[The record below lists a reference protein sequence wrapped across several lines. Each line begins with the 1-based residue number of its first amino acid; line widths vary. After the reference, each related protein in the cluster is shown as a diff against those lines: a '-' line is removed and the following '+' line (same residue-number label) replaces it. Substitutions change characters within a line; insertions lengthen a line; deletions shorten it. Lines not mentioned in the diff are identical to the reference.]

1 MGTVDF
7 WVPVNRHR
15 REPGGPHDT
24 IISTNVFAPLER
36 VPEPKPGRDTCFE
49 SGSKNGTRAVSVTT
63 QKFPHFHPRG
73 SGARPDLSFTRQN
86 ALATD

>member
-24 IISTNVFAPLER
+24 ITLTFHFPTRRAPPASR
-36 VPEPKPGRDTCFE
+36 NRNRRDTCFE

-73 SGARPDLSFTRQN
+73 SGQRDLISASLVRTH
-86 ALATD
+86 

>member
-24 IISTNVFAPLER
+24 IISTMFSPLER
-36 VPEPKPGRDTCFE
+36 AASVRITVTAAAVRRDRTPLR
-49 SGSKNGTRAVSVTT
+49 RAYV
-63 QKFPHFHPRG
+63 
-73 SGARPDLSFTRQN
+73 A
-86 ALATD
+86 

>member
-24 IISTNVFAPLER
+24 IISFSTIEVPER
-36 VPEPKPGRDTCFE
+36 EPKPPPGHMSFE

>member
-24 IISTNVFAPLER
+24 IISFSHAAS
-36 VPEPKPGRDTCFE
+36 VPEPKPPGHMLRE
-49 SGSKNGTRAVSVTT
+49 RE
-63 QKFPHFHPRG
+63 QKWY
-73 SGARPDLSFTRQN
+73 ARRFGHYSEIPTLPSSRIGC
-86 ALATD
+86 AT

>member
-24 IISTNVFAPLER
+24 DHFIIQGIQLVGLVLLARGEPRNRRPHMLRER
-36 VPEPKPGRDTCFE
+36 E
-49 SGSKNGTRAVSVTT
+49 
-63 QKFPHFHPRG
+63 QKWY
-73 SGARPDLSFTRQN
+73 ARRFGHYSEIPTLPSSRIGC
-86 ALATD
+86 AT